1 MTSAID
7 ILKAPHVG
15 IKEFRSRITSKSIKK
30 DKALV
35 LTDHG
40 EPLKVVID
48 YDELIDLI
56 ESLEDLQNKNLWN
69 LVNESRAAVAKG
81 EKSIPAQRP
90 SRKK

>member
-1 MTSAID
+1 MTSATD

-15 IKEFRSRITSKSIKK
+15 IKEFRNRITSKSIRK

-40 EPLKVVID
+40 APMKVVID

-56 ESLEDLQNKNLWN
+56 ERLEDLQDKRLWT
-69 LVNESRAAVAKG
+69 LVNESRGAVARG
-81 EKSIPAQRP
+81 DRGIDVRRPA
-90 SRKK
+90 RKK